1 MPRPAAMFAGPSPAG
16 RTQRI
21 RGAEGHPVADEARE
35 TRHAR
40 ATVLSDGVIAI
51 PAKLRS

>member
-1 MPRPAAMFAGPSPAG
+1 MPRPAAMFAGPAG
-16 RTQRI
+16 LKSI